1 MLIQNVSDL
10 AQASPPARL
19 ASNGAPVVVIAQN
32 SNVATRSEA
41 PAAQAA
47 TEPKPAART
56 EPTAAQL
63 QSAVENINKALQQS
77 NKNLEFSVDEESRK
91 SVVKLVDSETGDV
104 IRQFPS
110 DEMLAISK
118 AIGQMQEQ
126 LQQATLT
133 KGQAQSAQGLLV
145 KQQA

>member
-1 MLIQNVSDL
+1 MLIQNVNNM
-10 AQASPPARL
+10 AQASPPVRL
-19 ASNGAPVVVIAQN
+19 AGNGTPDAVVVAPSNVETKPVVTVER
-32 SNVATRSEA
+32 VAAEK
-41 PAAQAA
+41 AAEQQ
-47 TEPKPAART
+47 PS
-56 EPTAAQL
+56 AAQL
-63 QSAVENINKALQQS
+63 QNMVDNINQAMKQS